1 MALTIKKRLI
11 VYFLLTALIPLT
23 AIFLIGFNA
32 IQKSKQSD
40 IVQNYA
46 NLEKSFIDNIE
57 KTLFERMKNIKLWS
71 KFSVME
77 EVLVADADGNISKF
91 ISQFKNDDE
100 YFLDMVVADMN
111 GKVVASSNGKYL
123 NQSLE
128 NQPGFK
134 EAVKSGFLVQDMREN
149 HLTQPQF
156 FNTADSN
163 IIIIYNTITSSK
175 NESEKY
181 GMLVAAFDCN
191 SLFYNANNAINLT
204 GNPKEPQNEKAFIQ
218 LFNSQDLV
226 ISAPD
231 FLRVKESKSAILKE
245 KNEIEE
251 VTKALKE
258 KDSDIINK
266 DNKIIVFT
274 KSDGHKS
281 GNSELQSLNWYAMA
295 QIDKSLAFADINRMK
310 NLVIIFLIVISLI
323 VFLTS
328 LFIST
333 RITGPIVKITDMS
346 NKLAKGDLNIDASSI
361 KWTMNDEIGQ
371 LTKSFGNIID
381 SQKNLV
387 EQANCISG
395 DDLNNKILD
404 TKIEGDLG
412 DAFNKM
418 TLKLRGLA
426 EQAQIIANDDL
437 YNSLLSTKGQGALS
451 KAFADMVSN
460 LRGLT
465 EQARLIAN
473 DELNNESLSTK
484 GEGTLGKAFAD
495 MTKNLR
501 KFAELATFIADG
513 ELSGIKLQIEN
524 KGVLSSA
531 FYEMVL
537 SLKKL
542 SEQAGAIAR
551 GELNHP
557 VLSESIKGELGNNFS
572 IMTNNLRK
580 LISNLEN
587 IISEIKNVAVVIDNV
602 TSAVNTTSSDFINQ
616 SKDQALLTNDTDT
629 ALTQF
634 SSSVQEIALNCD
646 KSKQISKNTIEAIK
660 SGMQIM
666 NQVTQEM
673 ENINESIKMTSH
685 KLDELND
692 SSRKISNI
700 VDIITGISEKTSLLA
715 LNAAIEAARAGESG
729 RGFAVVA
736 DEVNK
741 LAEQTNKSVKEISL
755 LVDTIKVQTTMSVES
770 MNNGRTLITNGVQL
784 VDKASSA
791 FSNIHESI
799 EETNTSIIEISD
811 AVKEQTNV
819 IDSIVRT
826 TDKLKNISK
835 QVMEKSQE
843 LRIKGESLNENSK
856 KLQGLLKNN

>member
-1 MALTIKKRLI
+1 MSLTIKKRLVI
-11 VYFLLTALIPLT
+11 YFLLTALIPLI
-23 AIFLIGFNA
+23 AIFWIGISTF
-32 IQKSKQSD
+32 QSSKEKD

-46 NLEKSFIDNIE
+46 NVEKTFIDNIE
-57 KTLFERMKNIKLWS
+57 KSLFERMKNIKLWS
-71 KFSVME
+71 KFPVME
-77 EVLVADADGNISKF
+77 EVIAMDLDGNISKF
-91 ISQFKNDDE
+91 ITQFKKDDI
-100 YFLDMVVADMN
+100 YFLDMVVTDMS
-111 GKVVASSNGKYL
+111 GKVVASSNGKYI
-123 NQSLE
+123 NQSLADE
-128 NQPGFK
+128 PGFA
-134 EAVKSGFLVQDMREN
+134 ESVKSGFIVQDMRFSK
-149 HLTQPQF
+149 F
-156 FNTADSN
+156 FSSN
-163 IIIIYNTITSSK
+163 VILMFNPITSSK
-175 NESEKY
+175 NISEKY

-191 SLFYNANNAINLT
+191 TLIFEQNDKLNLT
-204 GNPKEPQNEKAFIQ
+204 GNQSNGQSDKAFVQ
-218 LFNSQDLV
+218 LFNSENFI
-226 ISAPD
+226 ISSPGFFRGKD
-231 FLRVKESKSAILKE
+231 IILKN
-245 KNEIEE
+245 KNDVPE
-251 VTKALKE
+251 VAERLKTE
-258 KDSDIINK
+258 NSGLMMSK
-266 DNKIIVFT
+266 NKIIVYT
-274 KSDGHKS
+274 KSDGHKA
-281 GNSELQSLNWYAMA
+281 GNDELQSLNWYAVA
-295 QIDKSLAFADINRMK
+295 EIDKSLAFADINNMK
-310 NLVIIFLIVISLI
+310 ILMIIFLIVISLV
-323 VFLTS
+323 VFL
-328 LFIST
+328 ISYYVSSK
-333 RITGPIVKITDMS
+333 ITKPIIKITDMG
-346 NKLAKGDLNIDASSI
+346 NKLAKGDLNIDSSSI
-361 KWTMNDEIGQ
+361 QWKNDDELGQ
-371 LTKSFGNIID
+371 LSTAFSNIVS
-381 SQKNLV
+381 SQKKLV
-387 EQANCISG
+387 EQANCISS
-395 DDLNNKILD
+395 DDLTNKILD

-412 DAFNKM
+412 EAFSKM

-426 EQAQIIANDDL
+426 DQARIIANDDL
-437 YNSLLSTKGQGALS
+437 YNNLLTTDGTGTLS
-451 KAFADMVSN
+451 KAFADVVIN

-465 EQARLIAN
+465 DQAQLIAN
-473 DELNNESLSTK
+473 DKLNNEALSIK
-484 GEGTLGKAFAD
+484 GEGTLSRAFAE
-495 MTKNLR
+495 MTINLR
-501 KFAELATFIADG
+501 KFAELAKLISDG
-513 ELSGIKLQIEN
+513 KLSSDKLQVED
-524 KGVLSSA
+524 KGVLSNA
-531 FYEMVL
+531 FYEMIL

-557 VLSESIKGELGNNFS
+557 VLSESVKGELGDNFR

-587 IISEIKNVAVVIDNV
+587 IIMEVKNVAGVIDNV
-602 TSAVNTTSSDFINQ
+602 TVAVNTTSNDFINQ

-666 NQVTQEM
+666 SQVTQEM
-673 ENINESIKMTSH
+673 ENINESIKLTSH

-843 LRIKGESLNENSK
+843 LRTKGETLNDNSK
-856 KLQGLLKNN
+856 KLQVLLKSN